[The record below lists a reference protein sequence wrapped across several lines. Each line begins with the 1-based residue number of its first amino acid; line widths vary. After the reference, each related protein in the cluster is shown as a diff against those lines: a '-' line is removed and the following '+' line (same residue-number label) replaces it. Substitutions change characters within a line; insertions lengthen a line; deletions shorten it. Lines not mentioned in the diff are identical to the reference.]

1 MRSVDQSHL
10 PLESELDSPGESEL
24 GLRVIAEKAKSRRG
38 QSGARQRGQ
47 IWSSG
52 STGPLNR
59 GPGGPEDSSTTSGIE
74 IEMSR
79 KAGPQ
84 IGAAVPDT
92 GAGTAVRAA
101 LWGPEGAKRM
111 ISRTPN
117 AVLGKKPSKTGG
129 GLGYGFSCK
138 HGNTVAHS
146 RPADTYFKAT

>member
-24 GLRVIAEKAKSRRG
+24 GLRVIVEKAKSRQLSSIG

-59 GPGGPEDSSTTSGIE
+59 GPGDRQEDSSTTSGIE
-74 IEMSR
+74 IEMSG

-92 GAGTAVRAA
+92 GAGIAVR
-101 LWGPEGAKRM
+101 
-111 ISRTPN
+111 
-117 AVLGKKPSKTGG
+117 GG
-129 GLGYGFSCK
+129 G
-138 HGNTVAHS
+138 S
-146 RPADTYFKAT
+146 RVPGART